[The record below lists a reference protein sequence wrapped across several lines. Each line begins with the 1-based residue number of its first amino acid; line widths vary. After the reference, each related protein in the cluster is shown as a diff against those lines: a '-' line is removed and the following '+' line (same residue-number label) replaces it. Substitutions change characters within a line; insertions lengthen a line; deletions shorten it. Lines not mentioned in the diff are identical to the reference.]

1 MSTVGT
7 NIETDRARLA
17 VAGLKATRARLA
29 VLALFR
35 ARKEPTSAQ
44 EAAKGI
50 ARGSADQAT
59 VYRAVQSF
67 LEAGILRE
75 VNLRHDHADYELADR
90 PDHHHVVC
98 VGCGRVEE
106 FDDCGAEALSRD
118 VLKKLRS
125 FRSIEEHAIELFG
138 HCHACA

>member
-1 MSTVGT
+1 MSTQNV
-7 NIETDRARLA
+7 ELSRAVLVA
-17 VAGLKATRARLA
+17 AGLKATRARLA
-29 VLALFR
+29 VLSYFR
-35 ARKEPTSAQ
+35 RVTEPLSAQ

-50 ARGSADQAT
+50 PRGMADQAT
-59 VYRAVQSF
+59 VYRVVQSF

-75 VNLRHDHADYELADR
+75 VNLRHGHADYELADR

-98 VGCGRVEE
+98 LGCGKVEE
-106 FDDCGAEALSRD
+106 FDGCGAEALSRA

-138 HCHACA
+138 YCTACA

>member
-1 MSTVGT
+1 MSTQNV
-7 NIETDRARLA
+7 ELSRAVLVA
-17 VAGLKATRARLA
+17 AGLKATRARLA
-29 VLALFR
+29 VLSYFR
-35 ARKEPTSAQ
+35 RVTEPLSAQ

-50 ARGSADQAT
+50 PRGMADQAT
-59 VYRAVQSF
+59 VYRVVQSF

-75 VNLRHDHADYELADR
+75 VNLRHGHADYELADR

-98 VGCGRVEE
+98 LGCGKVEE
-106 FDDCGAEALSRD
+106 FDGCGAEALSRA

-138 HCHACA
+138 YCTTCA